1 MNAHRLTLALATA
14 LTPAC
19 AFAHA
24 PSSDETTQVAEI
36 VITGSRAPE
45 GALLSTLTSADILTA
60 EQLERRQVRDLVEAL
75 RDLPGIAVSTAPGQT
90 QVRLRGTEAN
100 HVLTLIDGIEASDA
114 FTGEFEFGSLLSAPG
129 ARLEVLR
136 GAQSALYGSDAVG
149 GVVHLITASGRED
162 PGVQARIEAG
172 SFGTVQGAARLA
184 GAAGEG
190 DYALTV
196 SALTTDGSPNA
207 RGGSRD
213 LGRENLTAA
222 FKGGWRLS
230 DAVTLRAVVR
240 GVDRSGDYNESDTDP
255 SSPTFGLIVD
265 SPGVR
270 YEEEAVYGLAAAD
283 LTLLNGR
290 LTSSLSV
297 QGADIARENL
307 AFDTRT
313 YGWTGDRVKAS
324 LETTYRW
331 GGRVAQRLTGAI
343 DLETEGFQSR
353 DPSGFAFTGRR
364 ETENRGAV
372 AQYEAFADSWSL
384 GAAVRHDD
392 NDVFADATTYRVQG
406 SVDVLPGTRL
416 HAAAGSGVKNPG
428 FYELYGFSDGRYI
441 GNPDLKPERS
451 EGWEVGVRHAIAAA
465 WSVEA
470 VWFDATLEDEVFTT
484 FPAPAF
490 IATPGNRT
498 TESTQSGLELRSTLT
513 PAADWRIDL
522 AATWLDAEENGVEE
536 VRRPGN
542 SASVAID
549 WRDPAGRGGL
559 NLVVRHVGAT
569 DDLAFTDPSY
579 VPVRVRL
586 DAFTLI
592 NLAGDL
598 ALGERVSLFGRVE
611 NLLDEDREEVFG
623 FVSSGRAAFVG
634 VSTRF

>member
-24 PSSDETTQVAEI
+24 PSDDAPQVAEV

-45 GALLSTLTSADILTA
+45 GALLSTLASADVLTA
-60 EQLERRQVRDLVEAL
+60 EQLERRQVRDLVDAL
-75 RDLPGIAVSTAPGQT
+75 RDLPGVAVSTAPGQT

-114 FTGEFEFGSLLSAPG
+114 FTGEFEFGSLQSAPG

-136 GAQSALYGSDAVG
+136 GARSALYGSDAVG

-162 PGVQARIEAG
+162 PGVQARLEAG
-172 SFGTVQGAARLA
+172 SFGTVQGAARLG
-184 GAAGEG
+184 GAAGDG

-196 SALTTDGSPNA
+196 SALSTDGAPNA

-213 LGRENLTAA
+213 LGRETLTAA

-230 DAVTLRAVVR
+230 DAVGLRAVVR
-240 GVDRSGDYNESDTDP
+240 GVDRSGDYNESDNDP
-255 SSPTFGLIVD
+255 TSPTFGLIVD

-283 LTLLNGR
+283 LTLLDGR
-290 LTSSLSV
+290 LTSTLSI

-331 GGRVAQRLTGAI
+331 GGPVAQRLTGAI
-343 DLETEGFQSR
+343 DLETEGFRSR

-364 ETENRGAV
+364 EVETRGAV
-372 AQYEAFADSWSL
+372 VQYEAFAGGWSL
-384 GAAVRHDD
+384 GAAARHDD
-392 NDVFADATTYRVQG
+392 NDLFADATTYRVQG
-406 SVDVLPGTRL
+406 ALDVLPGTRL

-441 GNPDLKPERS
+441 GNPNLKPERS
-451 EGWEVGVRHAIAAA
+451 EGWEAGVRHEIGAA

-470 VWFDATLEDEVFTT
+470 VWFDATLEDEIFTT
-484 FPAPAF
+484 YPAPDF
-490 IATPGNRT
+490 IATPANRT
-498 TESTQSGLELRSTLT
+498 TESTQSGLELRSTIR
-513 PAADWRIDL
+513 PSADWRVDI
-522 AATWLDAEENGVEE
+522 AATWLDAAEDGVEE

-542 SASVAID
+542 TASLAVD

-569 DDLAFTDPSY
+569 DDVAFTDPSY

-586 DAFTLI
+586 GSYTLV

-598 ALGERVSLFGRVE
+598 ALGDRASLFGRIE
-611 NLLDEDREEVFG
+611 NLLDEDREEVFS
-623 FVSSGRAAFVG
+623 FVSPGRAAYVG
-634 VSTRF
+634 VSLKY